1 MGLIHTL
8 YVGYA
13 VGKCVILCSL
23 VILEFQIFKQGV
35 VEFNILPVCEGKEID
50 QYYQQI
56 IKCIQCS
63 F

>member
-1 MGLIHTL
+1 MGGMLLASVPSIFAL
-8 YVGYA
+8 
-13 VGKCVILCSL
+13 VILCSL

-35 VEFNILPVCEGKEID
+35 VEFNILLVCEGKEID